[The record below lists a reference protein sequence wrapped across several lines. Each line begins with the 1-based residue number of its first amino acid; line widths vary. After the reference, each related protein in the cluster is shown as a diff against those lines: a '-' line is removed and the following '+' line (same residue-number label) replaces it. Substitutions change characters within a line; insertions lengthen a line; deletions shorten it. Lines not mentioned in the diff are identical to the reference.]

1 MERLILYFVK
11 DYLWD
16 VEEVKDEPTVNPGDT
31 TKPVVSVKTGD
42 SLDIMPYALGTLLG
56 IASLSG
62 MLIKR
67 KRSHVIFKFN
77 YQKKTMFY
85 TYCK

>member
-1 MERLILYFVK
+1 MDELYAQGLK
-11 DYLWD
+11 
-16 VEEVKDEPTVNPGDT
+16 TVSYT
-31 TKPVVSVKTGD
+31 HLVVSVKTGD

-67 KRSHVIFKFN
+67 KRSR
-77 YQKKTMFY
+77 M
-85 TYCK
+85 

>member
-1 MERLILYFVK
+1 MKDGAHDWGVWRDSFTTFVK

-67 KRSHVIFKFN
+67 KRSR
-77 YQKKTMFY
+77 M
-85 TYCK
+85 